1 MLWIYLHINKF
12 YLFLIQTCSCR
23 NNPLDL
29 SQCHFEPYCWE
40 MNVLQVYETVLKSE
54 IYQMYSTAE
63 AQNSPQ
69 PRVCPEGGQ
78 RATLSPHEPRES
90 ERKYTSKAGQK
101 YQLALRR
108 RASQRLPRTRERL
121 PTAAR
126 HAAGDVPLGTT
137 TFLGK
142 GRGLQDLP
150 FAHLQGCWRSP
161 RGWAGAPQAPWR
173 GRVTVVAPPGAEAL
187 LGDRGGCPTCPAT
200 PRLLAFRA
208 TERWSCSNMS
218 SVQVL

>member
-12 YLFLIQTCSCR
+12 YLFLIQTRSCR

-29 SQCHFEPYCWE
+29 SHCHFEPYCWE

-78 RATLSPHEPRES
+78 RATLSPHEPRQS

-108 RASQRLPRTRERL
+108 RASQRPPRTRERL

-126 HAAGDVPLGTT
+126 HTAGDIPLGTT
-137 TFLGK
+137 TSLGK
-142 GRGLQDLP
+142 GKTSLLCICRDAGGHPEVGLEHHRLP
-150 FAHLQGCWRSP
+150 GGAESSWWPLQGLRLSWGTMVAAP
-161 RGWAGAPQAPWR
+161 RAQPHPGSWHSELQKDG
-173 GRVTVVAPPGAEAL
+173 VV
-187 LGDRGGCPTCPAT
+187 
-200 PRLLAFRA
+200 
-208 TERWSCSNMS
+208 
-218 SVQVL
+218 QI